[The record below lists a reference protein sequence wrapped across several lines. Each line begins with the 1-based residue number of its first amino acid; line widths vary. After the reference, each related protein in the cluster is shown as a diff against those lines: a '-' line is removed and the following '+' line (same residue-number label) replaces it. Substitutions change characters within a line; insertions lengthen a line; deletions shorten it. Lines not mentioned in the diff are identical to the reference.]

1 MSCALVAECGEE
13 SPAEAPLPSR
23 GGGFQV
29 LILFALLVQNYTIL
43 TLRAAARSVEDI
55 IHAPN
60 VLAYSLD
67 RMRLRHTF
75 LRDKG
80 LRLGLASMLSY
91 STSDFQKRFDHDGD
105 LL

>member
-1 MSCALVAECGEE
+1 
-13 SPAEAPLPSR
+13 
-23 GGGFQV
+23 
-29 LILFALLVQNYTIL
+29 
-43 TLRAAARSVEDI
+43 VEDI

>member
-1 MSCALVAECGEE
+1 
-13 SPAEAPLPSR
+13 
-23 GGGFQV
+23 
-29 LILFALLVQNYTIL
+29 
-43 TLRAAARSVEDI
+43 VEDI

-91 STSDFQKRFDHDGD
+91 STSDFQKRFDHDGH

>member
-1 MSCALVAECGEE
+1 MKDIVL
-13 SPAEAPLPSR
+13 APN
-23 GGGFQV
+23 V
-29 LILFALLVQNYTIL
+29 LAYSQFTCFTGTKLHIL
-43 TLRAAARSVEDI
+43 TLRAAAHSVEDI